1 MGKKMERARKLEP
14 ADDAS
19 ASGAGPRKGLD
30 ISIADPTDCPI
41 LDDQAV
47 SDILETGTFRVPDQ
61 STGDSRDEK
70 EKVDPSRTDVIDH
83 DTPTNETDSADNYA
97 GDDDAARTIERRL
110 ETIRMKAML
119 EEVTEI
125 TTARRRYRLSWTLRV
140 LNLFR
145 RY

>member
-1 MGKKMERARKLEP
+1 MGKKMDRARKLEP

-61 STGDSRDEK
+61 STGDSRDDK

-83 DTPTNETDSADNYA
+83 DTPTNETDSADNDA
-97 GDDDAARTIERRL
+97 GDDDAASRIARRL

-119 EEVTEI
+119 EEIIES
-125 TTARRRYRLSWTLRV
+125 TTARHRYRPRLKQRV
-140 LNLFR
+140 LTWFR